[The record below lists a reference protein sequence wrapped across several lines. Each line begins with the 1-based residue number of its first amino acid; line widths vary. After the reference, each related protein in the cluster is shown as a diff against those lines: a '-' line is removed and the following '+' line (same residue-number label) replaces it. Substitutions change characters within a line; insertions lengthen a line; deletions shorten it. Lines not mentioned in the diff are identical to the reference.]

1 MSNRKIIAFNT
12 LSQIAGKVVTSGTTF
27 IVSILIARSLGAGG
41 YGDFTKITTF
51 VAFFYLFA
59 DFGLNTAYLEL
70 SESKSSQNNLLT
82 MRTVFGLFLM
92 FLCIS
97 ILAFLPG
104 TDTQGYT
111 PFVKFGIIIF
121 SFSILFQSL
130 ITTANAYFQKSFRY
144 DYASY
149 ALSLGAITTL
159 LAVFSFPYLG
169 VTGLF
174 PNIIAFLLGSFVT
187 VATALFFAKKLL
199 PSLSFSFDGTL
210 IRKMLTIALPLGLT
224 LLCNVVYFHADS
236 VILTLTRSTAEVG
249 IYGFA
254 YKFFELPLVIPT
266 FFMNAVFPLLL
277 LSRTS
282 MDRNAF
288 LRQAK
293 QSAAILL
300 SLSVVIIV
308 CGYFAAPLLTFIKSD
323 FQASITPFRILLFS
337 LPVFYLTSVTMWV
350 LIALKKRVMLFSI
363 YFISM
368 IVNIGSNILLIPQYG
383 YIAAAWITV
392 FSETLVF
399 LLSFFVI
406 TKHFSEN
413 SENSECQSVRQ
424 SDSQSF

>member
-1 MSNRKIIAFNT
+1 MTNRKTIAFNT
-12 LSQIAGKVVTSGTTF
+12 FSQIAGKVVTSGTTF

-41 YGDFTKITTF
+41 YGDFTKIMTF

-70 SESKSSQNNLLT
+70 SENQSAQNNLLT
-82 MRTVFGLFLM
+82 IRTVFGLFLM

-104 TDTQGYT
+104 TNVQGYT
-111 PFVKFGIIIF
+111 PFVKFGIIVF

-130 ITTANAYFQKSFRY
+130 ITTANAFFQKSFRY

-159 LAVFSFPYLG
+159 LAVASFPYLRI
-169 VTGLF
+169 TGIL
-174 PNIIAFLLGSFVT
+174 PNIVAFLLGSLVT
-187 VATALFFAKKLL
+187 TIASLFFATKLL
-199 PSLSFSFDGTL
+199 PTLSFSFDSIL
-210 IRKMLTIALPLGLT
+210 IKKMLTIALPLGLT

-236 VILTLTRSTAEVG
+236 VILTVTRTSEEVG

-254 YKFFELPLVIPT
+254 YKFFELPLVVPT

-277 LSRTS
+277 LSRKST
-282 MDRNAF
+282 DWKAF

-300 SLSVVIIV
+300 SLSLIFFV
-308 CGYFAAPLLTFIKSD
+308 CGYIAAPLLSLIKSD
-323 FQASITPFRILLFS
+323 FQASIMPLRILLLS
-337 LPVFYLTSVTMWV
+337 LPIFYLTSVTMWV
-350 LIALKKRVMLFSI
+350 LIALKKRTQLFFI
-363 YFISM
+363 YFMSM
-368 IVNIGSNILLIPQYG
+368 LVNIGSNIVFVPKYG

-392 FSETLVF
+392 ASEALVL
-399 LLSFFVI
+399 LLSFFSI
-406 TKHFSEN
+406 RKCFSN
-413 SENSECQSVRQ
+413 SK
-424 SDSQSF
+424 

>member
-12 LSQIAGKVVTSGTTF
+12 VSQIAGKVVTSGSTF

-70 SESKSSQNNLLT
+70 SENKSTQNNLLT
-82 MRTVFGLFLM
+82 IRTVFGLFLM

-104 TDTQGYT
+104 TNVQGYT
-111 PFVKFGIIIF
+111 PMVKFGIIIF

-149 ALSLGAITTL
+149 ALALGSLTTL

-174 PNIIAFLLGSFVT
+174 PNIIAFLLGSFITIVT
-187 VATALFFAKKLL
+187 SLFFAKKLL
-199 PSLSFSFDGTL
+199 PTLSFSFDGSL
-210 IRKMLTIALPLGLT
+210 IKKMLTIAFPLGLT

-236 VILTLTRSTAEVG
+236 VILTLTRSSAEVG

-254 YKFFELPLVIPT
+254 YKFFELPLVVPT

-277 LSRTS
+277 LSKAS

-293 QSAAILL
+293 QSAAIVL
-300 SLSVVIIV
+300 SLSIIIVV
-308 CGYFAAPLLTFIKSD
+308 CGYFAAPYLSFINSD
-323 FQASITPFRILLFS
+323 FQASILPFRILLLS

-350 LIALKKRVMLFSI
+350 LIALKKRAQLFFI

-368 IVNIGSNILLIPQYG
+368 IVNIGSNVLLIPQYG
-383 YIAAAWITV
+383 YMAAACITV
-392 FSETLVF
+392 VSETLVL

-406 TKHFSEN
+406 QKYFN
-413 SENSECQSVRQ
+413 SSK
-424 SDSQSF
+424 

>member
-1 MSNRKIIAFNT
+1 MSNRKIITLNT
-12 LSQIAGKVVTSGTTF
+12 VSQIVGKVVTSGTTF
-27 IVSILIARSLGAGG
+27 IVSVLIAQSLGAGG

-70 SESKSSQNNLLT
+70 SENKYAHNNLLT
-82 MRTVFGLFLM
+82 IRTVFGLFLM

-104 TDTQGYT
+104 TNIQGYT
-111 PFVKFGIIIF
+111 PMVKFGIIIF

-159 LAVFSFPYLG
+159 LTVFSFPYLG

-174 PNIIAFLLGSFVT
+174 PSILAFLIGSFVT
-187 VATALFFAKKLL
+187 VVTSLFFAKKLL
-199 PSLSFSFDGTL
+199 PTLSFSFDSIL
-210 IRKMLTIALPLGLT
+210 IKKMLTIAFPLGLT
-224 LLCNVVYFHADS
+224 LLCNVVYFHADN
-236 VILTLTRSTAEVG
+236 VILTLTRSSAEVG

-277 LSRTS
+277 LSRKST
-282 MDRNAF
+282 DWKTF
-288 LRQAK
+288 IRQAK
-293 QSAAILL
+293 QSAVTLLLL
-300 SLSVVIIV
+300 SFIILI
-308 CGYFAAPLLTFIKSD
+308 CGYMAAPMLSFIKSD
-323 FQASITPFRILLFS
+323 FQKSILPLRILLLS
-337 LPVFYLTSVTMWV
+337 LPIFYLTSVTMWV
-350 LIALKKRVMLFSI
+350 LIALKKRAQLFFI
-363 YFISM
+363 YLISM
-368 IVNIGSNILLIPQYG
+368 IVNIGSNILLIPQHG
-383 YIAAAWITV
+383 YMAAAWITV
-392 FSETLVF
+392 VSETLVLF
-399 LLSFFVI
+399 LSFFVI

-413 SENSECQSVRQ
+413 SENSENRRLGLSETQT
-424 SDSQSF
+424 F